1 MKALGLD
8 LGRARTGVAVS
19 DPTGTLVRPLPVIR
33 EIDRPAG
40 SAELDDLLAE
50 HAPDVIVIG
59 QPLLM
64 SGEAGEQAHHASS
77 FAGRL
82 RRRVEAKVVL
92 MDERMSTAEAERRAR
107 EAGSGTDIDSLAA
120 CVILEAWL
128 SSHREEAA

>member
-1 MKALGLD
+1 MKALALD

-33 EIDRPAG
+33 EVDRPEG
-40 SAELDDLLAE
+40 SAALDE
-50 HAPDVIVIG
+50 VIRHEEPDVIVIG

-82 RRRVEAKVVL
+82 RARVDARVVL
-92 MDERMSTAEAERRAR
+92 VDERMSTSEAERRAR
-107 EAGSGTDIDSLAA
+107 EAGSGSDIDSIAA

-128 SSHREEAA
+128 ASQREAA